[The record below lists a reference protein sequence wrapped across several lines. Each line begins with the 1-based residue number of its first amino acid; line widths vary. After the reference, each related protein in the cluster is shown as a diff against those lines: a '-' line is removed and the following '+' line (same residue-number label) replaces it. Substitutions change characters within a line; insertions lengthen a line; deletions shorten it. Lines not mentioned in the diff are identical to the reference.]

1 MNDLLRSPVTMSTM
15 ATAYAKDGC
24 FFPYDVISE
33 SEAAKLL
40 ADLEAAEA
48 EVAGDRDRLS
58 MLRSFPAQLLPSFA
72 SVIRHP
78 RLIEAVSQII
88 GPDLLLWGS
97 GLFIKEPSSRS
108 YVSWHQD
115 LNYWGLDG
123 EQEVTAWLALTPAN
137 LENGCMRFVPGS
149 HAKKVVPHV
158 DSFAQDNLLTRGQEI
173 AVQVDEASAVNV
185 VLRAGQASFHHGHM
199 FHASGPNAT
208 NARRIGAA
216 LRYIAPS
223 MKQISGD
230 KLLVSHAS
238 GKDEYGHF
246 NVAPPPAGRLLEEDF
261 DRVRRNMAVKRGIL
275 YEGVKPELVKTVT
288 KA

>member
-1 MNDLLRSPVTMSTM
+1 MNEVLRSPVTASPI
-15 ATAYAKDGC
+15 ATTYAKDGC

-33 SEAAKLL
+33 TEAAELL

-48 EVAGDRDRLS
+48 EVAGDRTRLS

-72 SVIRHP
+72 RVVRHP

-97 GLFIKEPSSRS
+97 GLFIKEPSSKS

-173 AVQVDEASAVNV
+173 AVEVDEASAVDV

-223 MKQISGD
+223 MKQLSGD
-230 KLLVSHAS
+230 KLLVSHVS

-246 NVAPPPAGRLLEEDF
+246 DVAPPPTSRLREEDF
-261 DRVRRNMAVKRGIL
+261 ERIRRNMEVKRGIL
-275 YEGVKPELVKTVT
+275 YEGVKPELVRTVT
-288 KA
+288 KG

>member
-1 MNDLLRSPVTMSTM
+1 MNDMRRSPAM
-15 ATAYAKDGC
+15 ATTLASAYAKDGYL
-24 FFPYDVISE
+24 FPYDVISE
-33 SEAAKLL
+33 AEAAELL

-48 EVAGDRDRLS
+48 EVAGDRAKLS

-72 SVIRHP
+72 RLVRHP

-88 GPDLLLWGS
+88 GPDILAWGS
-97 GLFIKEPSSRS
+97 GLFIKEANSRS

-123 EQEVTAWLALTPAN
+123 DQEVTAWVALTSAN
-137 LENGCMRFVPGS
+137 VENGCMRFVPGS

-173 AVQVDEASAVNV
+173 AVEVDEASAMNV

-199 FHASGPNAT
+199 FHASGPNGT
-208 NARRIGAA
+208 SARRIGAA
-216 LRYIAPS
+216 LRYVAPS
-223 MKQISGD
+223 MKQVSGE
-230 KLLVSHAS
+230 KLMVAHVS
-238 GKDEYGHF
+238 GKDDYGNF
-246 NVAPPPAGRLLEEDF
+246 DVAPPPTGRLLEEDF
-261 DRVRRNMAVKRGIL
+261 ERVRRNVELKRGIL
-275 YEGVKPELVKTVT
+275 YKGVEPERVNEAP

>member
-1 MNDLLRSPVTMSTM
+1 MNDVLRSPVTASPI
-15 ATAYAKDGC
+15 ATAYARDGF

-33 SEAAKLL
+33 SEAAELL

-48 EVAGDRDRLS
+48 EVAGDRAKLS

-72 SVIRHP
+72 RVIRHP

-123 EQEVTAWLALTPAN
+123 DQEVTAWLALTPAT

-149 HAKKVVPHV
+149 HAAKVVPHV

-173 AVQVDEASAVNV
+173 AVEVDEARAVDV
-185 VLRAGQASFHHGHM
+185 VLRAGQISLHHGHM
-199 FHASGPNAT
+199 FHASGPNST
-208 NARRIGAA
+208 HSRRIGAA

-223 MKQISGD
+223 MKQVSGD
-230 KLLVSHAS
+230 KLLVSHVS

-246 NVAPPPAGRLLEEDF
+246 NVAPPPAGRLREEDF
-261 DRVRRNMAVKRGIL
+261 ERVRLNMEVKRGIL
-275 YEGVKPELVKTVT
+275 YEGVRPELVRTAS

>member
-1 MNDLLRSPVTMSTM
+1 MNDVLRSPVTASTI

-33 SEAAKLL
+33 TEAAELL

-48 EVAGDRDRLS
+48 EVAGDRARLS
-58 MLRSFPAQLLPSFA
+58 MLRSYPSQLLPSYA
-72 SVIRHP
+72 KLVRHP
-78 RLIEAVSQII
+78 RLIDAISQII
-88 GPDLLLWGS
+88 GPDLLVWSCGF
-97 GLFIKEPSSRS
+97 FIKEAGAKS

-123 EQEVTAWLALTPAN
+123 DQEVTAWYALTPATV
-137 LENGCMRFVPGS
+137 ENGCMRFVPGS
-149 HAKKVVPHV
+149 HEKKVVPHV

-173 AVQVDEASAVNV
+173 AVDVDEASAVNV

-199 FHASGPNAT
+199 FHASGPNGT
-208 NARRIGAA
+208 DSRRIGAA

-223 MKQISGD
+223 MKQLSGE
-230 KLLVSHAS
+230 KLLVSHVS
-238 GKDEYGHF
+238 GKDQYGHF

-261 DRVRRNMAVKRGIL
+261 ERIRRNMEVKRGIL
-275 YEGVKPELVKTVT
+275 YKGVKPELIKEAS